1 MKNSVKL
8 TKGQRREI
16 RKKAQET
23 EKSREGGNS
32 EYPDITIEE
41 FKKLQAEDPT
51 LAEVIRAADRSTKE
65 RNESV
70 AEYFRRRGS
79 FTEDGHQGGGAQH
92 FKWNS

>member
-23 EKSREGGNS
+23 EKSQEGGNS
-32 EYPDITIEE
+32 EYPDITIED

-51 LAEVIRAADRSTKE
+51 LAEVIRAADRSTNE
-65 RNESV
+65 RNELICS
-70 AEYFRRRGS
+70 RIL
-79 FTEDGHQGGGAQH
+79 
-92 FKWNS
+92 